1 MTDRAPGLKIS
12 LPDDPLSC
20 CAFCEQPR
28 RNKTKGWSRVTDAAG
43 TLRGWTCP
51 DCPAYG
57 EPIRRTLTSKGL
69 VRWAWR
75 VTATPTGARKAI
87 QARGTA
93 TTLEQ
98 AREEVKEARRTILEG
113 GSWSRADVLTVR
125 AMCGRWLDE
134 RRKEIGTPGGIREVT
149 LNGYASS
156 LHTLLGVIGDDLAAD
171 LTPGQVEAALRQI
184 ATTGGPW
191 KRGLSHRSVS
201 YALGSLRQAYAHGMR
216 EGWVIANPA
225 AAARPPRREAG
236 TGKRKMLRWSPTQ
249 LVKFRAHADTYGEG
263 EAFTAEPWLR
273 AAMRLSLCGL
283 RRSEVLGLD
292 WKWVVPFWDEGDVK
306 IRQSRVK
313 TGRGSGTSL
322 GPVKTDASRRT
333 VKVES
338 IHPGTVAALRELWMV
353 QGRPESGLVVCDAAG
368 QPVHPDTYSARW
380 RALCGEVGVPVL
392 ARIHNIRHS
401 IATALKE
408 AGVPENQAAALLGH
422 DVDTYRRFYLVTD
435 DEAAADGA
443 EAAGKAFAI

>member
-1 MTDRAPGLKIS
+1 MSTKRAEGLKIA
-12 LPDDPLSC
+12 LPADPLGC

-28 RNKTKGWSRVTDAAG
+28 RNKTKGWARVTDGAG

-51 DCPAYG
+51 DCPTYG
-57 EPIRRTLTSKGL
+57 EPIRRVVSAKGR

-75 VTATPTGARKAI
+75 VTATPDGARKAV

-93 TTLEQ
+93 ETLTA
-98 AREEVKEARRTILEG
+98 AREAVEAARQTILQA

-125 AMCGRWLDE
+125 DLCGRWLDE

-149 LNGYASS
+149 VNGYASS
-156 LHTLLGVIGDDLAAD
+156 LHTLLLVLGDDLAAD
-171 LTPGQVEAALRQI
+171 MTPGRVEDALREI
-184 ATTGGPW
+184 ATTGGKW
-191 KRGLSHRSVS
+191 KRGLSHRSTS
-201 YALGSLRQAYAHGMR
+201 YALGSLRQAYTHGMR
-216 EGWVIANPA
+216 EGWVSANPA
-225 AAARPPRREAG
+225 AAARPPRRQAG
-236 TGKRKMLRWSPTQ
+236 TKAPKMLRWSPTQ
-249 LVKFRAHADTYGEG
+249 LVKFRDHADTYGEG
-263 EAFTAEPWLR
+263 APFAAEPWLR

-292 WKWVVPFWDEGDVK
+292 WSRVDLDTGTIKV
-306 IRQSRVK
+306 RASRVK
-313 TGRGSGTSL
+313 TGRGKGTSL

-338 IHPGTVAALRELWMV
+338 IHPGTVSALRELWMV

-368 QPVHPDTYSARW
+368 EWVHPDTYSDRW

-401 IATALKE
+401 IATALRE

-422 DVDTYRRFYLVTD
+422 DVETYRRFYLVTD
-435 DEAAADGA
+435 DDAAADGA
-443 EAAGKAFAI
+443 AAAGKAFAI